1 MMIQTARAFMVRTL
15 LTAAVILGSASVVA
29 ALLRQVKMIFSLVIG
44 GALAGLSFIVL
55 VVVVSNALGR
65 QGRSGWGVAVLGLI
79 KMGLLGALLWWLL
92 TRGHVHPL
100 AFLAGF
106 STMVAALLIQGLR
119 TWNSSL
125 S

>member
-1 MMIQTARAFMVRTL
+1 MIQTARAFMVRTL

>member
-1 MMIQTARAFMVRTL
+1 MIQAARAFMVRTL